1 MCGIVGFV
9 GNRPCSGLLL
19 EGLSRLEYRGYD
31 SAGIGLL
38 GPDGLVIRR
47 AVGRVAALAS
57 LVPESEHTVGLGH
70 TRWATHGGLEV
81 RNAHPHCDRTGRI
94 AVVHNGIID
103 NADALRA
110 RLDPTGAAF
119 ISDTDTEVIA
129 HLIAQAY
136 TGDPMAALQQA
147 IGHLQGT
154 WGLVVAFADH
164 PGRLFVARY
173 GSPLVLGFGDDEVF
187 VASDAQ
193 AIARWVDQVV
203 HLEDGDQLEIR
214 QGMFASIACRAVPF
228 HAAEE
233 ADMGVHRCFMV
244 KEILE
249 QPRVLTNALVG
260 RVSDRGVQLAC
271 LVDHPS
277 MRDVSSVVLLA
288 CGTSFHAASVGAR
301 LIERVAHIP
310 AVAKLASEFSTD
322 GPMVD
327 PRALYIA
334 VSQSGETYDTLE
346 ALRRAKGCGAATLGV
361 VNTVDSSI
369 AREADAGLFVHAGPE
384 VAVASTKAFTAQIA
398 TLGAL
403 ALGLAGK
410 PESGVAV
417 AVRKSLMA
425 LPDAVESTLERLR
438 DSAAVTMACRWIVD
452 ANYALFLGRGPSRHV
467 AEEGSLK
474 LKELSYVPCDAY
486 AAGEMKH
493 GPIAMLKKGTPV
505 VVVVPRDEHR
515 THMLANIA
523 EVRARGARVIAL
535 CEPDDVEVARHADL
549 VLPFDSTHSCLSP
562 VLSVLPMQFLAF
574 RAAEL
579 LGLDVD
585 KPRNLAK
592 SVTVA

>member
-1 MCGIVGFV
+1 MCGLVGYV
-9 GNRPCSGLLL
+9 GNRPCSKMLL

-38 GPDGLVIRR
+38 GTDGLVIRR
-47 AVGRVAALAS
+47 AVGRVAALTP

-70 TRWATHGGLEV
+70 TRWATHGGLEL
-81 RNAHPHCDRTGRI
+81 RNTHPHTDRTGRV

-103 NADALRA
+103 NADALRE
-110 RLDPTGAAF
+110 RFDPTGAAF
-119 ISDTDTEVIA
+119 TSDTDTEVIA
-129 HLIAQAY
+129 HLIADAY

-147 IGHLQGT
+147 IDQLQGT

-164 PGRLFVARY
+164 PDRLFVSRY

-187 VASDAQ
+187 IASDAQ
-193 AIARWVDQVV
+193 AIAPWVDQVV
-203 HLEDGDQLEIR
+203 HLDDGDQLEIR
-214 QGMFASIACRAVPF
+214 QGMFASIASRAVPF
-228 HAAEE
+228 HAADE
-233 ADMGVHRCFMV
+233 ADMGAHSCFMV

-249 QPRVLTNALVG
+249 QPEVLTNALVG
-260 RVSDRGVQLAC
+260 RVSDRGVQLGC

-310 AVAKLASEFSTD
+310 AVAKLASEFSMD

-327 PRALYIA
+327 PKALYIA

-346 ALRRAKGCGAATLGV
+346 ALRRVKTFGAATLGV

-403 ALGLAGK
+403 ALGLAGN
-410 PESGVAV
+410 PESDAAL
-417 AVRKSLMA
+417 AVREGLIA
-425 LPDAVESTLERLR
+425 LPNAVRSTLARLV
-438 DSAAVTMACRWIVD
+438 DLPQVVTACRWIVD

-493 GPIAMLKKGTPV
+493 GPIAMITKGTPV
-505 VVVVPRDEHR
+505 IVVVPRDEHR

-535 CEPDDVEVARHADL
+535 CEPDDAEVARHADL
-549 VLPFDSTHSCLSP
+549 VLPMDGTHALLSP

-579 LGLDVD
+579 RGLDVD